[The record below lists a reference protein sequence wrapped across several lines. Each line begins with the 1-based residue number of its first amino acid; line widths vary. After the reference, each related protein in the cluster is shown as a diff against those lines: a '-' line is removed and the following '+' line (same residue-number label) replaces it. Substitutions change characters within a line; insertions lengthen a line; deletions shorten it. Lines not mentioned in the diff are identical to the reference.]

1 MMLYFSVIQISLY
14 CKVSNLAIKFV
25 AYIKV
30 AFRIDQ
36 F

>member
-1 MMLYFSVIQISLY
+1 MISYFSVIQIRLY
-14 CKVSNLAIKFV
+14 CKVSNFAVKFV